1 MRGGINIVIWM
12 EIRYTKSEDSKES
25 KRIFL
30 VIRYIG
36 EIMERIAASGIQALQ
51 ILLENNGIILE
62 LHLRGKGTD

>member
-1 MRGGINIVIWM
+1 M
-12 EIRYTKSEDSKES
+12 
-25 KRIFL
+25 

-51 ILLENNGIILE
+51 ILIENNGIILE

>member
-1 MRGGINIVIWM
+1 M

-25 KRIFL
+25 KGYFL

>member
-25 KRIFL
+25 KDIFSYPL
-30 VIRYIG
+30 YWRNHG
-36 EIMERIAASGIQALQ
+36 RIAASGIQALQ
-51 ILLENNGIILE
+51 ILIENNGIILE

>member
-25 KRIFL
+25 K
-30 VIRYIG
+30 
-36 EIMERIAASGIQALQ
+36 GIQALQ

>member
-1 MRGGINIVIWM
+1 MDGNSDIL
-12 EIRYTKSEDSKES
+12 SQ
-25 KRIFL
+25 RIAKNQKDIL

-51 ILLENNGIILE
+51 ILFENNGIILE